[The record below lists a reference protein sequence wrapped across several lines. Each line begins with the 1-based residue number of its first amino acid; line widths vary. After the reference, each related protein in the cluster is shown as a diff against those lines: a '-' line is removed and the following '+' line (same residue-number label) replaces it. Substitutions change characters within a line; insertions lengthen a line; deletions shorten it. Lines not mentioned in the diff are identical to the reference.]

1 MEIGQPFFM
10 ELGRSGVGEV
20 GREKIFSPSPHL
32 PIPPNIGT
40 CISTCTGSS
49 LSRMGRG
56 RKGLLEL
63 GKRMIIFG
71 VIGGVDYEQ
80 KSQQKHKKE

>member
-1 MEIGQPFFM
+1 
-10 ELGRSGVGEV
+10 
-20 GREKIFSPSPHL
+20 
-32 PIPPNIGT
+32 
-40 CISTCTGSS
+40 
-49 LSRMGRG
+49 MGRG